1 MVLVI
6 GILIQTTTLLNFLK
20 VFETWANF
28 VRAVTQIIKSA
39 KTLFMCLAIFVLMQ
53 TFMFYIMLQN
63 LTAPPKELNGDL
75 LPTGFFAIMLN
86 SYRFVLGEF
95 NILEYFCDQEN
106 PIVFWF
112 IFVVSTLFQ
121 VLIFLNMLIAVMT
134 STFEL
139 EETKA
144 TANIYKAKLYCLQE
158 FSFKVMRYSGEQF
171 KKPEFLYKI

>member
-1 MVLVI
+1 
-6 GILIQTTTLLNFLK
+6 
-20 VFETWANF
+20 
-28 VRAVTQIIKSA
+28 
-39 KTLFMCLAIFVLMQ
+39 MCLAIFVLMQ

-144 TANIYKAKLYCLQE
+144 KSNIYKAKLSCLQE
-158 FSFKVMRYSGEQF
+158 FRF
-171 KKPEFLYKI
+171 